1 MLQPYNSCSSGASEE
16 YIMQLDQD
24 MSENYLPAAQATM
37 PEFVKPGR
45 SAVRKPCRKFTPPA
59 SATPLPLHSHT
70 SQPHN
75 TSAPLPTASR
85 ASLPSHSRRPPQ
97 PSLPISM
104 LVPRSPQSPHS
115 PLAFWHAWGLPR
127 WNAVARHETHG
138 CGDQVPLPLPAE

>member
-1 MLQPYNSCSSGASEE
+1 VHAFIVHAFMLQPYNSCSSGASEE

-97 PSLPISM
+97 PQPASKHARPTQPTESTQPSCLLACLGP
-104 LVPRSPQSPHS
+104 PQM
-115 PLAFWHAWGLPR
+115 
-127 WNAVARHETHG
+127 ECCCTT
-138 CGDQVPLPLPAE
+138 